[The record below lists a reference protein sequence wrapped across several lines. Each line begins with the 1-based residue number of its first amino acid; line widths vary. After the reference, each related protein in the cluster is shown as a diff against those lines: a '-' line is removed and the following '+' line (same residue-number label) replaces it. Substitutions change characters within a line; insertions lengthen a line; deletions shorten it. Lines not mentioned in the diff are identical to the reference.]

1 MYSENALNIYTD
13 GSSYS
18 KPRRGGIG
26 IIFIYTNDLGEDEV
40 IQPFGFPGYKGATN
54 NQMELKSC
62 IVALKEALK
71 LEDILSKVNKIIINT
86 DSMYIVGNY
95 KKAIFQWPK
104 TKWLKSSGS
113 PVLNADLWKE
123 LIKCIKK
130 INKRVDFVWVKG
142 HSKDKYNRVVDRSA
156 KESAKSPFKNPL
168 TVVDVRRK
176 KSPNIVEVNS
186 VKMRGQRI
194 TIRIITS
201 EYLKVQKIYKYKYE
215 VTSKRSKYF
224 EKIDLIFYQELLKA
238 GHSYLVSFNKNSKNP
253 MISKVIKDYNVI
265 NNLANE

>member
-1 MYSENALNIYTD
+1 MGSENVLVIYTD
-13 GSSYS
+13 GSSLS
-18 KPRRGGIG
+18 KPRAGGIG
-26 IIFIYTNDLGEDEV
+26 IMLIYTNAIGEDEV
-40 IQPFGFPGYKGATN
+40 IKDFKFPGYKGATN
-54 NQMELKSC
+54 NQMELKAC
-62 IVALKEALK
+62 IDGLQEALK
-71 LEDILSKVNKIIINT
+71 FRDVLDAVNKIIIRT
-86 DSMYIVGNY
+86 DSKYITSNY
-95 KKAIFQWPK
+95 KTAMFQWSK
-104 TKWLKSSGS
+104 TKWLKRSGG

-130 INKRVDFVWVKG
+130 VNKRVDFVWVKS
-142 HSKDKYNRVVDRSA
+142 HSKDKYNKAVDKLA

-194 TIRIITS
+194 AIRIITS

-215 VTSKRSKYF
+215 VISKRSKYF
-224 EKIDLIFYQELLKA
+224 EKVDLIFYKELLRA

-253 MISKVIKDYNVI
+253 MISKVTEE
-265 NNLANE
+265 L